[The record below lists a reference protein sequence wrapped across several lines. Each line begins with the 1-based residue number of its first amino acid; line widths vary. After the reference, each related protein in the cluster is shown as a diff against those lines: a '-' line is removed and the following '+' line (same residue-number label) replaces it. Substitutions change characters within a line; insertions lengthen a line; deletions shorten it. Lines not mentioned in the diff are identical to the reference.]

1 MPVQLFVAMLGNP
14 AVTGSLL
21 PSSSHLANCMA
32 NAAIGS
38 DLVIELGAGTGPMT
52 RALLRLAPHTPL
64 IAVEIQPSLAR
75 MLKKRHPSVD
85 VRLAPAKEVLDA
97 LHDTPGKVT
106 VLSSLPFRSL
116 PRDVA
121 AETVESLCRF
131 LSASPSRKLVQ
142 FTYQPR
148 IPFEAPSNLRW
159 KRTAIIWKNPPPAGV
174 WELRTDL
181 EKHDARITDV
191 SRCEAL

>member
-32 NAAIGS
+32 TAAIGS

-64 IAVEIQPSLAR
+64 IAVEIQPRLAQI
-75 MLKKRHPSVD
+75 LKKRHPSVD

-97 LHDTPGKVT
+97 LGDAPGNIT

-121 AETVESLCRF
+121 AETIESVCRF
-131 LSASPSRKLVQ
+131 LSASPTRKLVQ

-148 IPFEAPSNLRW
+148 APFDALPSLRW

-174 WELRTDL
+174 WELRADVGH
-181 EKHDARITDV
+181 HDQSIEAT
-191 SRCEAL
+191 SLSEAL

>member
-1 MPVQLFVAMLGNP
+1 MPTQLFVAMLGNP

-21 PSSSHLANCMA
+21 PSSRHLANCMA
-32 NAAIGS
+32 SAAIGS

-52 RALLRLAPHTPL
+52 RALLHLAPNTPL
-64 IAVEIQPSLAR
+64 IAVEIQPKLAR
-75 MLKKRHPSVD
+75 LLKKRHPSVD
-85 VRLAPAKEVLDA
+85 VRMASAKEVLDT
-97 LHDTPGKVT
+97 LSDTPGKVT

-121 AETVESLCRF
+121 AETIESLCRF

-148 IPFEAPSNLRW
+148 VPFEALPNLSW
-159 KRTAIIWKNPPPAGV
+159 KRTAIVWKNPPPAGV
-174 WELRTDL
+174 WELRTNVAHRDERSEDTAL
-181 EKHDARITDV
+181 
-191 SRCEAL
+191 SEAF

>member
-32 NAAIGS
+32 TAAIGS

-52 RALLRLAPHTPL
+52 RALLRLVPHTPL

-75 MLKKRHPSVD
+75 ILKKRHPSVD

-97 LHDTPGKVT
+97 LIDTPGKVT

-116 PRDVA
+116 PREVA
-121 AETVESLCRF
+121 AETIESLCRF
-131 LSASPSRKLVQ
+131 ISASPSRKLVQ

-148 IPFEAPSNLRW
+148 VPFDAHPNLSW

-174 WELRTDL
+174 WELRTEPRQL
-181 EKHDARITDV
+181 EERIQMLQAMI
-191 SRCEAL
+191 RQ